1 MLSIIRRVALVFL
14 ALIFFLLFIT
24 SLSIGAI
31 DGKILNEDFYKDQLE
46 ENDFYARVYTDVMP
60 EIEAVPDYYGSLPI
74 SRQEA
79 EELTTQIFPP
89 EWLQTQV
96 ERSLDNLFPWLRS
109 DTDDLDMT
117 IDLRPAKQRAH
128 PVVMA
133 FLDQKIDALP
143 DCRPGQVPD
152 LSAIPQGKL
161 PECIPGG
168 PERNTIKEQVMSQAM
183 AFVDANIELAPDTL
197 DLIDEA
203 KSENETR
210 EQFLDDFDT
219 ARRVIRHIIDIPQAA
234 LYGAMAVVLG
244 IIALLNLHRLKK
256 VLRWIGATM
265 FFSGLP
271 LVVIFAVAHSTAPG
285 RVTDAITEH
294 IDDIPATINTL
305 LSDVVSSGIKD
316 LSMGVILAAAI
327 ITGLGLF
334 CFALSFVPEGRY
346 AQALRRITPATRR
359 K

>member
-1 MLSIIRRVALVFL
+1 MVLTTTL
-14 ALIFFLLFIT
+14 A
-24 SLSIGAI
+24 IGAA
-31 DGKILNEDFYKDQLE
+31 DGKILDEDFYKDQLE

-74 SRQEA
+74 NRQEV
-79 EELTTQIFPP
+79 EELTTQIFLP

-96 ERSLDNLFPWLRS
+96 ERSLDKLFPWLRS

-143 DCRPGQVPD
+143 DCRPGEVPD

-168 PERNTIKEQVMSQAM
+168 PERNTIEEQVMSQAM

-210 EQFLDDFDT
+210 GQFLDDFDT
-219 ARRVIRHIIDIPQAA
+219 PRRVIRYIIDIPQAA

-244 IIALLNLHRLKK
+244 IIALLNLPRLKRI
-256 VLRWIGATM
+256 LRWLGATM

-316 LSMGVILAAAI
+316 LSMSFILPAAI

-334 CFALSFVPEGRY
+334 CFALSFIPEGRY
-346 AQALRRITPATRR
+346 AQALRRITPNTRR